1 MEIWIFDTWR
11 LCWGLSNFLRLQR
24 RFRDAAVAAEEV
36 IRCAS
41 ESKSQAAAEMWCYGM
56 RSLADCQYCN
66 CDNELA
72 KSTLCQV
79 IDVCGKTW
87 GWQDA
92 YTLRHLTSLERWLTT
107 FGKDDEAAEVSE
119 QIAEVLRQSN
129 DFV

>member
-1 MEIWIFDTWR
+1 MEA
-11 LCWGLSNFLRLQR
+11 LWGLSNFLRSQR
-24 RFRDAAVAAEEV
+24 RFRDAAVTAEEV
-36 IRCAS
+36 IPCAS
-41 ESKSQAAAEMWCYGM
+41 ESKSKDAAEMWRYGM
-56 RSLADCQYCN
+56 RSLADCRYWN

-72 KSTLCQV
+72 ESTLRQM
-79 IDVCGKTW
+79 IDICGKTW

-119 QIAEVLRQSN
+119 QIAEILRQSN